1 MMSEKGMTT
10 LGTVVA
16 VVLVVIG
23 LVVVGFFIWLS
34 IALRALGSNK

>member
-16 VVLVVIG
+16 VVLAVIG
-23 LVVVGFFIWLS
+23 LVVVGFFIFVAIS
-34 IALRALGSNK
+34 INAWGSNK

>member
-16 VVLVVIG
+16 VVLAIIG
-23 LVVVGFFIWLS
+23 LVVVGYFILAA
-34 IALRALGSNK
+34 IAFNAWGSNK